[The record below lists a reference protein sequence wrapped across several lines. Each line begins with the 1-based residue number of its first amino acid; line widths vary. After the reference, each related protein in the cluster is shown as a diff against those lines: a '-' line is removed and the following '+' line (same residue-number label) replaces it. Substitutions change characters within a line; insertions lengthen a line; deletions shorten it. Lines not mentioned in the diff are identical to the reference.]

1 MAAFNSVAELKPFK
15 FMWKIQVKIIRL
27 WKQYSAGGGLTF
39 EMVLVDMS
47 VSFSIHAT
55 VKQELTSG
63 FNYVTNL
70 EGGSQILFD
79 HDMAE
84 IQNFKSK

>member
-27 WKQYSAGGGLTF
+27 WKQYSAGGGLTI

-47 VSFSIHAT
+47 VSFSVAHVWNFLDHENDIFLWIIVLFT
-55 VKQELTSG
+55 
-63 FNYVTNL
+63 
-70 EGGSQILFD
+70 GGQDSCYC
-79 HDMAE
+79 
-84 IQNFKSK
+84 